1 MTKFKIV
8 VKIVLSISLLLIC
21 VSSNAQKYYQPSI
34 IQPSWERDYP
44 PFRIAGN
51 LYYVGTEDLAC
62 YLITT
67 PSGSILINTGLA
79 SSAPLIAD
87 HIKKLGFKLS
97 DVKILLTTQAHFDH
111 VGGMAEIKKL
121 TGAKMEVEAGDA
133 GILADGG
140 NSDFVFGGKGPLF
153 APVKADV
160 LLHGDAVVKLG
171 NMKINVL
178 SHPGHTQGSCSFLF
192 DVKDEQHTY
201 KVLVANMPS
210 VLDETKLSGMPTYP
224 NVGKDY
230 AYTFNAMKNI
240 HFDLWLASHAG
251 QFDMDKKHKPGDG
264 YNPEAFRDQKGY
276 DAALANLYK
285 AYLKKLNG
293 K

>member
-1 MTKFKIV
+1 MKT
-8 VKIVLSISLLLIC
+8 LLLSLFVC
-21 VSSNAQKYYQPSI
+21 VCLRFNVNAQKYYQPSI

-62 YLITT
+62 YFITT
-67 PSGSILINTGLA
+67 PSGAVLINTGLA
-79 SSAPLIAD
+79 SSARLIAD

-121 TGAKMEVEAGDA
+121 TGAKMEVEEGDA
-133 GILADGG
+133 GVLADGG
-140 NSDFVFGGKGPLF
+140 SSDFVFGGKGPLF

-160 LLHGDAVVKLG
+160 LLHGNEVVKLG
-171 NMKINVL
+171 DMKINVL
-178 SHPGHTQGSCSFLF
+178 SHPGHTKGSCSFLF
-192 DVKDEQHTY
+192 DVKDKQHTY
-201 KVLVANMPS
+201 RVLIANLPS
-210 VLDETKLSGMPTYP
+210 ILDETKLSGMPAYP

-230 AYTFNAMKNI
+230 AATFKAMKNI

-251 QFDMDKKHKPGDG
+251 QFDMDKKHKPGQA

-276 DAALANLYK
+276 DAALADLYK
-285 AYLKKLNG
+285 AYLKKLNL